1 MARHSSQFVVLA
13 ALVGNGLIAV
23 AKYAAAWLTGSSAML
38 SEAIHS
44 TVDSGNEILLMV
56 GLARAKRPP
65 DDVHPFG
72 YGMEVYFW
80 TFMVAVLIFGVGAGV
95 SILEGI
101 DKVRHPHPIDHVLVS
116 FAVLGVAF
124 VLDGI
129 SWVIALR
136 RLQSESDKHGILET
150 AQRSK
155 DPTVFAVL
163 AEDTAALIGLAIAA
177 LGIGLGV
184 ALDLPALDGVASIA
198 IGVVLAATAILL
210 ARECLSLLTGEAALP
225 ELRRSVRR
233 IAMSEPGVLGISE
246 FATLQ
251 FGPQSVIVMLS
262 LEFADSFAADDVER
276 AVAAI
281 EGRIKEA
288 HPDVARV
295 FIEAQA
301 REKVD
306 GTA

>member
-1 MARHSSQFVVLA
+1 MVLA
-13 ALVGNGLIAV
+13 ALIGNGLIAL

-44 TVDSGNEILLMV
+44 TVDSGNEILLIV
-56 GLARAKRPP
+56 GLRRSRRSP
-65 DDVHPFG
+65 DEAHPFG

-95 SILEGI
+95 SVLEGV
-101 DKVRHPHPIDHVLVS
+101 DKVRHPHPIDHV
-116 FAVLGVAF
+116 AVNFVVLAVAF

-136 RLQSESDKHGILET
+136 RLQSESDKHGVLET

-163 AEDTAALIGLAIAA
+163 AEDTAALIGLAVAA

-184 ALDLPALDGVASIA
+184 ALDIPALDGVASIA
-198 IGVVLAATAILL
+198 IGLVLAATAILL

-233 IAMSEPGVLGISE
+233 IATSEPGVLGISE

-251 FGPQSVIVMLS
+251 FGPRSVIVMLS
-262 LEFADSFAADDVER
+262 LEFADTFATDDVER

-281 EGRIKEA
+281 ERRIKEA

-295 FIEAQA
+295 FVEAQA
-301 REKVD
+301 REVA
-306 GTA
+306 GAL

>member
-1 MARHSSQFVVLA
+1 VVLA

-56 GLARAKRPP
+56 GLSRGSRPP
-65 DDVHPFG
+65 DEMHPFG
-72 YGMEVYFW
+72 HGMEVYFW

-101 DKVRHPHPIDHVLVS
+101 DKVRHPHPIDHVLVN

-136 RLQSESDKHGILET
+136 RLQAESPEHGILAT
-150 AQRSK
+150 ARRSK

-163 AEDTAALIGLAIAA
+163 AEDTAALLGLTVAAI
-177 LGIGLGV
+177 GIGLGV
-184 ALDLPALDGVASIA
+184 ALDIPALDGVASIG
-198 IGVVLAATAILL
+198 IGLVLALTAILL

-225 ELRRSVRR
+225 ELRRSVRG
-233 IAMSEPGVLGISE
+233 IATSQPGVLGISE

-251 FGPQSVIVMLS
+251 FGPQSVIVTLS
-262 LEFADSFAADDVER
+262 LEFADAFTADDVER

-281 EGRIKEA
+281 ERRIKEA

-295 FIEAQA
+295 FVEAQA
-301 REKVD
+301 REVVGAD
-306 GTA
+306 TLVATR

>member
-1 MARHSSQFVVLA
+1 VVLA
-13 ALVGNGLIAV
+13 ALVGNGLIAL
-23 AKYAAAWLTGSSAML
+23 AKYGAAWFTGSSAML

-44 TVDSGNEILLMV
+44 TVDCGNEILLMV
-56 GLARAKRPP
+56 GLSRSERPP
-65 DDVHPFG
+65 DDAHPFG

-80 TFMVAVLIFGVGAGV
+80 TFMVAVLIFGLGAGF
-95 SILEGI
+95 SMLEGI
-101 DKVRHPHPIDHVLVS
+101 DKVLHPRPIEHMPVS

-129 SWVIALR
+129 SWAIALR
-136 RLQSESDKHGILET
+136 RLQSESPEHGILAT
-150 AQRSK
+150 ARRSK

-184 ALDLPALDGVASIA
+184 ALDLPALDGAASIG
-198 IGVVLAATAILL
+198 IGLVLATTAILL

-225 ELRRSVRR
+225 ELRRSVRG
-233 IAMSEPGVLGISE
+233 IATSQPGVLGISD

-251 FGPQSVIVMLS
+251 FGPQSVIVTLS
-262 LEFADSFAADDVER
+262 LEFADAFTADDVER

-281 EGRIKEA
+281 ERRIKQA

-295 FIEAQA
+295 FVEAQA
-301 REKVD
+301 REAAET
-306 GTA
+306 G